1 MTCRIVHDTKKVI
14 VLLEDTEGTIT
25 KTPHNIED
33 FETKEEAIFFIN
45 EKGLEYYEE
54 DIRA

>member
-1 MTCRIVHDTKKVI
+1 MTCRIVHDNKKVI

-33 FETKEEAIFFIN
+33 FETKEKAISFIS

-54 DIRA
+54 DLRA